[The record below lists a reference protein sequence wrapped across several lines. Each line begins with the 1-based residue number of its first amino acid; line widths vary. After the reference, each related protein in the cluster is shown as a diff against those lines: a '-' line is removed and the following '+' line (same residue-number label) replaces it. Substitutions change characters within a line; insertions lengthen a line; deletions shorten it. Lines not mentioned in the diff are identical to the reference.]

1 MNDVNVAYL
10 CDRKACPG
18 CGIMPN
24 PEFSHTIDIRHAANF
39 NKLDNEFYIENESG
53 MNTNKAMAVEKNDP
67 VNHPSHY
74 CKPGQLECI
83 EKMEAAFG
91 IEFVKHFCLLNAFK
105 YVERCR
111 EKDNFKQDIEKAIW
125 YLKRLASY
133 INDEEIEYWIALG
146 ASESIKNYAYQYA
159 AEIEITR
166 IRLGD
171 GNEIMHIGYA
181 IAYLQRM
188 L

>member
-10 CDRKACPG
+10 CDRKACQG
-18 CGIMPN
+18 CDIMPN
-24 PEFSHTIDIRHAANF
+24 PVCSHTIDIHHAANF
-39 NKLDNEFYIENESG
+39 NKLGNEIYFEKESD
-53 MNTNKAMAVEKNDP
+53 MHKTKAMAVEKDDP

-133 INDEEIEYWIALG
+133 IDEDLEHWISLG
-146 ASESIKNYAYQYA
+146 YTNCIKDYAYQYA
-159 AEIEITR
+159 AETEITR
-166 IRLGD
+166 IQL
-171 GNEIMHIGYA
+171 NNSKELMHIGYA
-181 IAYLQRM
+181 IAYLQHM

>member
-1 MNDVNVAYL
+1 MTEL
-10 CDRKACPG
+10 MC
-18 CGIMPN
+18 
-24 PEFSHTIDIRHAANF
+24 
-39 NKLDNEFYIENESG
+39 
-53 MNTNKAMAVEKNDP
+53 DP

-91 IEFVKHFCLLNAFK
+91 IEAVKRFCLLNAFK

-111 EKDNFKQDIEKAIW
+111 DKDNFHQDIEKAIW

-133 INDEEIEYWIALG
+133 IDDKEVEAWISLGFSERIKDYAL
-146 ASESIKNYAYQYA
+146 QYA

-171 GNEIMHIGYA
+171 DKANMHIGYG
-181 IAYLQRM
+181 IAYLNR
-188 L
+188 LISNGVNGENFED